1 MAKRTLIFFIMF
13 IFVVIAASGC
23 GKERPDV
30 SLSIWTSAEEK
41 EIMTDFIEAF
51 KEEYADETDFD
62 NFVVTISEEDET
74 TCRDTVL
81 ADPEGAA
88 DLYTFASDQLDN
100 LQREHALLP
109 ITDNTEQIIADN
121 GGENSAAILSSSRD
135 GALYA
140 YPMVASNGYF
150 MYYNSAYFSEQD
162 VTSLDQMLDIAA
174 KNGKKVA
181 MDFSSGWYT
190 YSFFKGAGFD
200 VQMNEDRT
208 TNSCNWNGQ
217 TDRYTGVDVAEAM
230 LAIAGHDGFLN
241 CKDEDFIKGVQDGTI
256 IAGVNGTWNAN
267 NVEAAYQ
274 EHYNATKLPT
284 YTLAGDQVQMH
295 SFSGYKLLGINA
307 YTKNPDW
314 AMRIASWLTNEE
326 NQLTR
331 FRKRGEG
338 PSNIKAASSEEV
350 QAAPA
355 IKALS
360 EQSAYSHLQNVA
372 ETFWTPTFKFG
383 TTIAGG
389 NRDKTDL
396 QKLLDTLTQ
405 GITSNTK

>member
-30 SLSIWTSAEEK
+30 SLSIWTSADEQ
-41 EIMTDFIEAF
+41 EIMKEMIAAFQEQYEREAQF
-51 KEEYADETDFD
+51 KI
-62 NFVVTISEEDET
+62 TISEEDEK

-81 ADPEGAA
+81 ADPAGAA
-88 DLYTFASDQLDN
+88 DLYTFASDQFDN

-109 ITDNTEQIIADN
+109 ITDNTEQIISDN
-121 GGENSAAILSSSRD
+121 GGPDSAAVLSSSKD

-150 MYYNSAYFSEQD
+150 MYYNTAYFTEND
-162 VTSLDQMLDIAA
+162 ITSLDRMLDIAA
-174 KNGKKVA
+174 RNGKKVA
-181 MDFSSGWYT
+181 MDFTSGWYI
-190 YSFFKGAGFD
+190 YSFFKGAGLD
-200 VQMNEDRT
+200 VEMNEDRV
-208 TNSCNWNGQ
+208 TNSCNWN
-217 TDRYTGVDVAEAM
+217 DRSSSYTGVDVANAM
-230 LAIAGHDGFLN
+230 LAIAGHEGFLN
-241 CKDEDFIKGVQDGTI
+241 CTDENFVNGVKDGTI
-256 IAGVNGTWNAN
+256 IAGINGAWNSG
-267 NVEAAYQ
+267 NVEEAYK
-274 EHYNATKLPT
+274 EHYNAAKLPT
-284 YTLAGDQVQMH
+284 FTLAGNQVQMH
-295 SFSGYKLLGINA
+295 SFAGYKLLGINA
-307 YTKNPDW
+307 HTKNPEW
-314 AMRIASWLTNEE
+314 AMRLAAWLTNEE

-338 PSNIKAASSEEV
+338 PSNVKAAASEEV
-350 QAAPA
+350 QSAPA

-389 NRDKTDL
+389 NRDKADL
-396 QKLLDTLTQ
+396 QKLLDVMTE
-405 GITSNTK
+405 GITSATKK